1 MNARLA
7 PIQQSTTTP
16 AYNFGALYI
25 GGVWRSG
32 RAHTTLKVHDP
43 FNDAL
48 LVEIAEANL
57 ADVDETFINAVLA
70 QRGWAETLP
79 TLRADVM
86 RRAAA
91 IMEMRHEE
99 IVRWLIQESGST
111 RIKAEIEWATVRA
124 IVLESSTLPS
134 RLQGRILSGDFPGKE
149 NRIYRQPVGV
159 VSVISPWNW
168 PLHLSARSVVP
179 ALALGNAVVTK
190 PANETPVT
198 GGLLLAKIFEEAG
211 LPPGV
216 LSIIVG
222 PSDKIGDAFV
232 QHPASRVV
240 SFTGS
245 TAVGRHIGQMAI
257 TGPKIKKTM
266 LELGGNGPLVILD
279 DADLDLAAHL
289 AVVSKFFHQGQ
300 ICIITNRIIVLDAIY
315 DEFLARFV
323 ERVRALKVGDPNDA
337 DTVVGP
343 IINHTQ
349 LNKLLAMMEGANA
362 EGAHHVLGGS
372 PQGLVMPPQI
382 FDRVTSSMA
391 LARNEIFGPIA
402 PIIRAKD
409 EAEALGIANDSEYGL
424 SSAVVTRDL
433 DRGAQFAK
441 QIEAGMTHINDV
453 SAIDMPTMPFGGE
466 KNSGLGRFGT
476 EGIIDAFTTE
486 HWISLQHTPPIFPF

>member
-1 MNARLA
+1 MNARL
-7 PIQQSTTTP
+7 TP
-16 AYNFGALYI
+16 VRESMNTPSYNFGELYI
-25 GGVWRSG
+25 GGIWRQG
-32 RAHTTLKVHDP
+32 RARTTLKVHDP

-57 ADVDETFINAVLA
+57 ADVDEAYRSAVTA

-86 RRAAA
+86 RRAAT

-111 RIKAEIEWATVRA
+111 RIKAEVEWATVRS

-134 RLQGRILSGDFPGKE
+134 RVQGRILSGDFPGKE

-168 PLHLSARSVVP
+168 PMHLSVRSVVP

-211 LPPGV
+211 LPRGV
-216 LSIIVG
+216 LSIVVG

-257 TGPKIKKTM
+257 TGPRIKKAM

-279 DADLDLAAHL
+279 DADIDLATHL

-300 ICIITNRIIVLDAIY
+300 ICIITNRIVVLDAIY

-323 ERVRALKVGDPNDA
+323 ERVRGLKVGDPNDA
-337 DTVVGP
+337 ETVIGP
-343 IINHTQ
+343 IINRAQ
-349 LNKLLAMMEGANA
+349 LNKLLAMMEGAKVD
-362 EGAHHVLGGS
+362 GARHVLGES
-372 PQGLVMPPQI
+372 PQGLLLPPQI
-382 FDRVTSSMA
+382 FDRVASSMA

-409 EAEALGIANDSEYGL
+409 EADALRIANDTESGL

-441 QIEAGMTHINDV
+441 KIQAGMTHINDV

-476 EGIIDAFTTE
+476 EGIIDAFTSE
-486 HWISLQHTPPIFPF
+486 HWISVQHTPPVFAF